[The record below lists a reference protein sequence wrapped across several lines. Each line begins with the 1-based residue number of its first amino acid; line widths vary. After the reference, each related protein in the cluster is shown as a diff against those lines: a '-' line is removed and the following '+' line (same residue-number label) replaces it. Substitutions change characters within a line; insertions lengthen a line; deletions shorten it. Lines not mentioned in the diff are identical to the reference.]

1 MGKLDKEAAVK
12 ETVSR
17 YVFPTVRTA
26 LLRDIEGPPP
36 AEIPVRAIVLPE
48 L

>member
-1 MGKLDKEAAVK
+1 MGLPDTEVVVK

-26 LLRDIEGPPP
+26 LLKDIEGPPP
-36 AEIPVRAIVLPE
+36 AEIPVRAIVLAE
-48 L
+48 G

>member
-1 MGKLDKEAAVK
+1 MGLTEAVVVVK
-12 ETVSR
+12 EKVSR

-26 LLRDIEGPPP
+26 LLKETESPPP
-36 AEIPVRAIVLPE
+36 AEIPVRAIVVPE